1 MPHRFRRKYIRLKV
15 SRPVEF
21 VTAGRV
27 YHGVITDEGSA
38 GVFIEA
44 KGKFSAGDRI
54 KMTYVTHQSVQ
65 VSRQGTIVR
74 VEPSGFAVAF
84 DNPQYA
90 R

>member
-1 MPHRFRRKYIRLKV
+1 MQDQFRRKYIRLKV

-21 VTAGRV
+21 AVAGRV
-27 YHGVITDEGSA
+27 YHGVISDEGGG

-44 KGKFSAGDRI
+44 RGKFSAGDRI

-65 VSRQGTIVR
+65 VSRHGKIVR